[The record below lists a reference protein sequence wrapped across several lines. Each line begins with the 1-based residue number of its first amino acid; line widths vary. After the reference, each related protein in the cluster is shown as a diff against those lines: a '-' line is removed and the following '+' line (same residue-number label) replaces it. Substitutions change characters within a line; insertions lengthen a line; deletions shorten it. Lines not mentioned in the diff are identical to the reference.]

1 MTTHARSSLQLKAL
15 DNKGYLVGF
24 LAALLVQLDQLVLAG
39 AGLDTQVEAGM
50 KYYQKTIHNVFLLL
64 ELSLSLIFIFFSEQQ
79 NEIVG
84 VTGL

>member
-39 AGLDTQVEAGM
+39 AGLDPQVEAAM
-50 KYYQKTIHNVFLLL
+50 KYYQKAIFSSSGTFTFLDFH
-64 ELSLSLIFIFFSEQQ
+64 IFQ
-79 NEIVG
+79 
-84 VTGL
+84 